1 MLQTHNWK
9 RPGWHAVG
17 PILTT
22 VGVLLLVLSPVGYR
36 LGWFG
41 VPIALLRLIP
51 AGLLVCAL
59 GLVVSLAAIVR
70 TPAGVGWSE
79 VIAPWAAVVVSIA
92 VSILPI
98 VGIVHARHVP
108 RIHDITTDTEM
119 PPSFVALAPERV
131 AAPNGLEYGGADV
144 AAQQKEGYPDL
155 VTVFSKTSPDAMFA
169 RARKAAQDLGWQIA
183 DASESQWRIEAVE
196 ATLLY
201 GFKDDIVV
209 RIRSDANGCRLDVR
223 SASRV
228 GHSDLGGNAARIRKF
243 LARPKENSQ

>member
-1 MLQTHNWK
+1 MLQSHNWT

-22 VGVLLLVLSPVGYR
+22 VGVLLLILSPLGYR

-51 AGLLVCAL
+51 AGLVVCTV

-79 VIAPWAAVVVSIA
+79 VIGPWAAVVVSIA

-108 RIHDITTDTEM
+108 RIHDISTDTDT
-119 PPSFVALAPERV
+119 PPEFVALAAERL
-131 AAPNGLEYGGADV
+131 AAPNGLAYGGAQV
-144 AAQQKEGYPDL
+144 AE
-155 VTVFSKTSPDAMFA
+155 
-169 RARKAAQDLGWQIA
+169 
-183 DASESQWRIEAVE
+183 
-196 ATLLY
+196 
-201 GFKDDIVV
+201 
-209 RIRSDANGCRLDVR
+209 
-223 SASRV
+223 
-228 GHSDLGGNAARIRKF
+228 
-243 LARPKENSQ
+243 

>member
-51 AGLLVCAL
+51 AGLLVCAV

-98 VGIVHARHVP
+98 VGIVHARQVP

-119 PPSFVALAPERV
+119 PPAFVTLAPERV
-131 AAPNGLEYGGADV
+131 AAPNGLEYGGAEV

-169 RARKAAQDLGWQIA
+169 HARKAAQDLGWQIA

-228 GHSDLGGNAARIRKF
+228 GHSDLGVNAARIRKF
-243 LARPKENSQ
+243 LARLKENSQ